1 MYIYIMY
8 IYIYTVYTSRA
19 TRSGEKRWRYAGHSG
34 PNIQN
39 PLRRKYSA
47 DFTKKGL
54 ARTQWSV
61 LVQHSKSLPLPK
73 VQHQ

>member
-39 PLRRKYSA
+39 PLRKKHSTG
-47 DFTKKGL
+47 FTKKEP
-54 ARTQWSV
+54 ARTQWSA
-61 LVQHSKSLPLPK
+61 LVHYSK
-73 VQHQ
+73 